1 MLKKDLEKVN
11 IKSPH
16 IPYYANYTA
25 ELIDKNTSTEYIK
38 SILSKQVSGSVRFEQ
53 SVRKLIESG
62 FDRFIEIGPGDT
74 LTGFVKRIAK
84 DMKVEGLKKFE
95 NKIVLVTGAGRGIGA
110 SIAKRFASEG
120 AEVIVNYSGNDEAAQ
135 KTVDE
140 ITATGGQA
148 QKYKCSVNDSESV
161 KVMIDEIIKK
171 FGRIDILVNNAGI
184 TKDGLMLRMTDEDF
198 DRVIDVNL
206 KGTFN
211 CTKYVSK
218 YMLKQ
223 KSGKIINIS
232 SVVGL
237 SGNAGQV
244 NYSASKAGIIGITKS
259 AAKELSSRGITVN
272 AVAPGYVDTD
282 MTKVLSDNIRNEI
295 LKNIPLQR
303 MGNVEDISNCVAFL
317 ASEDASYITG
327 QVISVDGGMHI

>member
-1 MLKKDLEKVN
+1 M
-11 IKSPH
+11 
-16 IPYYANYTA
+16 
-25 ELIDKNTSTEYIK
+25 
-38 SILSKQVSGSVRFEQ
+38 
-53 SVRKLIESG
+53 
-62 FDRFIEIGPGDT
+62 
-74 LTGFVKRIAK
+74 KR
-84 DMKVEGLKKFE
+84 FE

-110 SIAKRFASEG
+110 SIARCFASEG

-140 ITATGGQA
+140 ITATGGQS

-161 KVMIDEIIKK
+161 KVMIDEIIKE

-223 KSGKIINIS
+223 KAGKIINIS

>member
-1 MLKKDLEKVN
+1 M
-11 IKSPH
+11 
-16 IPYYANYTA
+16 
-25 ELIDKNTSTEYIK
+25 
-38 SILSKQVSGSVRFEQ
+38 
-53 SVRKLIESG
+53 
-62 FDRFIEIGPGDT
+62 
-74 LTGFVKRIAK
+74 KR
-84 DMKVEGLKKFE
+84 FE

-161 KVMIDEIIKK
+161 KVMIDEIIKE

-317 ASEDASYITG
+317 ASEEASYITG

>member
-1 MLKKDLEKVN
+1 M
-11 IKSPH
+11 
-16 IPYYANYTA
+16 
-25 ELIDKNTSTEYIK
+25 
-38 SILSKQVSGSVRFEQ
+38 
-53 SVRKLIESG
+53 
-62 FDRFIEIGPGDT
+62 
-74 LTGFVKRIAK
+74 KR
-84 DMKVEGLKKFE
+84 FE

-110 SIAKRFASEG
+110 SIAKRFASES

-161 KVMIDEIIKK
+161 KVMIDEIIKE

>member
-1 MLKKDLEKVN
+1 M
-11 IKSPH
+11 
-16 IPYYANYTA
+16 
-25 ELIDKNTSTEYIK
+25 
-38 SILSKQVSGSVRFEQ
+38 
-53 SVRKLIESG
+53 
-62 FDRFIEIGPGDT
+62 
-74 LTGFVKRIAK
+74 KR
-84 DMKVEGLKKFE
+84 FE

-161 KVMIDEIIKK
+161 KVMIDEIIKE

-327 QVISVDGGMHI
+327 QVISVDGGMYI

>member
-1 MLKKDLEKVN
+1 M
-11 IKSPH
+11 
-16 IPYYANYTA
+16 
-25 ELIDKNTSTEYIK
+25 
-38 SILSKQVSGSVRFEQ
+38 
-53 SVRKLIESG
+53 
-62 FDRFIEIGPGDT
+62 
-74 LTGFVKRIAK
+74 KR
-84 DMKVEGLKKFE
+84 FE

-120 AEVIVNYSGNDEAAQ
+120 AEVIVNYSGNDEAVQ

-161 KVMIDEIIKK
+161 KVMIDEIIKE

>member
-1 MLKKDLEKVN
+1 M
-11 IKSPH
+11 
-16 IPYYANYTA
+16 
-25 ELIDKNTSTEYIK
+25 
-38 SILSKQVSGSVRFEQ
+38 
-53 SVRKLIESG
+53 
-62 FDRFIEIGPGDT
+62 
-74 LTGFVKRIAK
+74 KR
-84 DMKVEGLKKFE
+84 FE

-140 ITATGGQA
+140 ITAIGGQA

-161 KVMIDEIIKK
+161 KVMIDEIVKK

-237 SGNAGQV
+237 SGNAGQI

>member
-1 MLKKDLEKVN
+1 M
-11 IKSPH
+11 
-16 IPYYANYTA
+16 
-25 ELIDKNTSTEYIK
+25 
-38 SILSKQVSGSVRFEQ
+38 
-53 SVRKLIESG
+53 
-62 FDRFIEIGPGDT
+62 
-74 LTGFVKRIAK
+74 KR
-84 DMKVEGLKKFE
+84 FE

-161 KVMIDEIIKK
+161 KVMIDEIIKE

-184 TKDGLMLRMTDEDF
+184 TKDGLILRMTDEDF

>member
-1 MLKKDLEKVN
+1 M
-11 IKSPH
+11 
-16 IPYYANYTA
+16 
-25 ELIDKNTSTEYIK
+25 
-38 SILSKQVSGSVRFEQ
+38 
-53 SVRKLIESG
+53 
-62 FDRFIEIGPGDT
+62 
-74 LTGFVKRIAK
+74 KR
-84 DMKVEGLKKFE
+84 FE

-161 KVMIDEIIKK
+161 KVMLDEIIKK

>member
-1 MLKKDLEKVN
+1 M
-11 IKSPH
+11 
-16 IPYYANYTA
+16 
-25 ELIDKNTSTEYIK
+25 
-38 SILSKQVSGSVRFEQ
+38 
-53 SVRKLIESG
+53 
-62 FDRFIEIGPGDT
+62 
-74 LTGFVKRIAK
+74 KR
-84 DMKVEGLKKFE
+84 FE

-110 SIAKRFASEG
+110 SIVKRFASEG

-161 KVMIDEIIKK
+161 KVMIDEIIKE

>member
-1 MLKKDLEKVN
+1 M
-11 IKSPH
+11 
-16 IPYYANYTA
+16 
-25 ELIDKNTSTEYIK
+25 
-38 SILSKQVSGSVRFEQ
+38 
-53 SVRKLIESG
+53 
-62 FDRFIEIGPGDT
+62 
-74 LTGFVKRIAK
+74 KR
-84 DMKVEGLKKFE
+84 FE

-244 NYSASKAGIIGITKS
+244 NYSSH
-259 AAKELSSRGITVN
+259 
-272 AVAPGYVDTD
+272 
-282 MTKVLSDNIRNEI
+282 
-295 LKNIPLQR
+295 
-303 MGNVEDISNCVAFL
+303 F
-317 ASEDASYITG
+317 YIT
-327 QVISVDGGMHI
+327 IDNCFT

>member
-1 MLKKDLEKVN
+1 M
-11 IKSPH
+11 
-16 IPYYANYTA
+16 
-25 ELIDKNTSTEYIK
+25 
-38 SILSKQVSGSVRFEQ
+38 
-53 SVRKLIESG
+53 
-62 FDRFIEIGPGDT
+62 
-74 LTGFVKRIAK
+74 KR
-84 DMKVEGLKKFE
+84 FE

-161 KVMIDEIIKK
+161 KVMIDEIIKE

-223 KSGKIINIS
+223 KSEKIINIS

-303 MGNVEDISNCVAFL
+303 MGNVEDKVIALHFL
-317 ASEDASYITG
+317 HLK
-327 QVISVDGGMHI
+327 MLHI

>member
-1 MLKKDLEKVN
+1 M
-11 IKSPH
+11 
-16 IPYYANYTA
+16 
-25 ELIDKNTSTEYIK
+25 
-38 SILSKQVSGSVRFEQ
+38 
-53 SVRKLIESG
+53 
-62 FDRFIEIGPGDT
+62 
-74 LTGFVKRIAK
+74 KR
-84 DMKVEGLKKFE
+84 FE

-161 KVMIDEIIKK
+161 KVMIDEIIKE

-282 MTKVLSDNIRNEI
+282 MTKVLSDNIRN
-295 LKNIPLQR
+295 
-303 MGNVEDISNCVAFL
+303 
-317 ASEDASYITG
+317 
-327 QVISVDGGMHI
+327 

>member
-1 MLKKDLEKVN
+1 M
-11 IKSPH
+11 
-16 IPYYANYTA
+16 
-25 ELIDKNTSTEYIK
+25 
-38 SILSKQVSGSVRFEQ
+38 
-53 SVRKLIESG
+53 
-62 FDRFIEIGPGDT
+62 
-74 LTGFVKRIAK
+74 KR
-84 DMKVEGLKKFE
+84 FE

-161 KVMIDEIIKK
+161 KVMIDEIIKE

-259 AAKELSSRGITVN
+259 VAKELSSRGITVN

>member
-1 MLKKDLEKVN
+1 M
-11 IKSPH
+11 
-16 IPYYANYTA
+16 
-25 ELIDKNTSTEYIK
+25 
-38 SILSKQVSGSVRFEQ
+38 
-53 SVRKLIESG
+53 
-62 FDRFIEIGPGDT
+62 
-74 LTGFVKRIAK
+74 KR
-84 DMKVEGLKKFE
+84 FE

-161 KVMIDEIIKK
+161 KVMIDEIIKEC
-171 FGRIDILVNNAGI
+171 GRIDILVNNAGI

>member
-1 MLKKDLEKVN
+1 MKDW
-11 IKSPH
+11 
-16 IPYYANYTA
+16 
-25 ELIDKNTSTEYIK
+25 YI
-38 SILSKQVSGSVRFEQ
+38 
-53 SVRKLIESG
+53 
-62 FDRFIEIGPGDT
+62 
-74 LTGFVKRIAK
+74 
-84 DMKVEGLKKFE
+84 KKFE

>member
-1 MLKKDLEKVN
+1 ME
-11 IKSPH
+11 
-16 IPYYANYTA
+16 
-25 ELIDKNTSTEYIK
+25 
-38 SILSKQVSGSVRFEQ
+38 SVR
-53 SVRKLIESG
+53 
-62 FDRFIEIGPGDT
+62 
-74 LTGFVKRIAK
+74 
-84 DMKVEGLKKFE
+84 
-95 NKIVLVTGAGRGIGA
+95 

>member
-1 MLKKDLEKVN
+1 M
-11 IKSPH
+11 
-16 IPYYANYTA
+16 
-25 ELIDKNTSTEYIK
+25 
-38 SILSKQVSGSVRFEQ
+38 
-53 SVRKLIESG
+53 
-62 FDRFIEIGPGDT
+62 
-74 LTGFVKRIAK
+74 KR
-84 DMKVEGLKKFE
+84 FE

-171 FGRIDILVNNAGI
+171 FRRIDILVNNAGI

>member
-1 MLKKDLEKVN
+1 M
-11 IKSPH
+11 
-16 IPYYANYTA
+16 
-25 ELIDKNTSTEYIK
+25 
-38 SILSKQVSGSVRFEQ
+38 
-53 SVRKLIESG
+53 
-62 FDRFIEIGPGDT
+62 
-74 LTGFVKRIAK
+74 KR
-84 DMKVEGLKKFE
+84 FE

-161 KVMIDEIIKK
+161 KVMIDEIIKE

-327 QVISVDGGMHI
+327 QVISVDGSMHI

>member
-1 MLKKDLEKVN
+1 M
-11 IKSPH
+11 
-16 IPYYANYTA
+16 
-25 ELIDKNTSTEYIK
+25 
-38 SILSKQVSGSVRFEQ
+38 
-53 SVRKLIESG
+53 
-62 FDRFIEIGPGDT
+62 
-74 LTGFVKRIAK
+74 KR
-84 DMKVEGLKKFE
+84 FE

-140 ITATGGQA
+140 ITAIGGQA

-237 SGNAGQV
+237 SGNAGQI

-303 MGNVEDISNCVAFL
+303 MGTVEDISNCVAFL

>member
-1 MLKKDLEKVN
+1 MK
-11 IKSPH
+11 
-16 IPYYANYTA
+16 
-25 ELIDKNTSTEYIK
+25 
-38 SILSKQVSGSVRFEQ
+38 RFE
-53 SVRKLIESG
+53 
-62 FDRFIEIGPGDT
+62 D
-74 LTGFVKRIAK
+74 
-84 DMKVEGLKKFE
+84 
-95 NKIVLVTGAGRGIGA
+95 KIVLVTGAGRGIGA

-120 AEVIVNYSGNDEAAQ
+120 AEVIVNYSGNDEVAQ

>member
-1 MLKKDLEKVN
+1 M
-11 IKSPH
+11 
-16 IPYYANYTA
+16 
-25 ELIDKNTSTEYIK
+25 
-38 SILSKQVSGSVRFEQ
+38 
-53 SVRKLIESG
+53 
-62 FDRFIEIGPGDT
+62 
-74 LTGFVKRIAK
+74 KR
-84 DMKVEGLKKFE
+84 FE

-161 KVMIDEIIKK
+161 KVMIDEIIKE
-171 FGRIDILVNNAGI
+171 FERIDILVNNAGI

>member
-1 MLKKDLEKVN
+1 M
-11 IKSPH
+11 
-16 IPYYANYTA
+16 
-25 ELIDKNTSTEYIK
+25 
-38 SILSKQVSGSVRFEQ
+38 
-53 SVRKLIESG
+53 
-62 FDRFIEIGPGDT
+62 
-74 LTGFVKRIAK
+74 KR
-84 DMKVEGLKKFE
+84 FE

-259 AAKELSSRGITVN
+259 AAKEFSSRGITVN

>member
-1 MLKKDLEKVN
+1 M
-11 IKSPH
+11 
-16 IPYYANYTA
+16 
-25 ELIDKNTSTEYIK
+25 
-38 SILSKQVSGSVRFEQ
+38 
-53 SVRKLIESG
+53 
-62 FDRFIEIGPGDT
+62 
-74 LTGFVKRIAK
+74 KR
-84 DMKVEGLKKFE
+84 FE
-95 NKIVLVTGAGRGIGA
+95 NKIVLVTGAGRGIGS

-282 MTKVLSDNIRNEI
+282 MTKVLSDNIGNEI

>member
-1 MLKKDLEKVN
+1 M
-11 IKSPH
+11 
-16 IPYYANYTA
+16 
-25 ELIDKNTSTEYIK
+25 
-38 SILSKQVSGSVRFEQ
+38 
-53 SVRKLIESG
+53 
-62 FDRFIEIGPGDT
+62 
-74 LTGFVKRIAK
+74 KR
-84 DMKVEGLKKFE
+84 FE

-161 KVMIDEIIKK
+161 KLMIDEIIKE

>member
-1 MLKKDLEKVN
+1 M
-11 IKSPH
+11 
-16 IPYYANYTA
+16 
-25 ELIDKNTSTEYIK
+25 
-38 SILSKQVSGSVRFEQ
+38 
-53 SVRKLIESG
+53 
-62 FDRFIEIGPGDT
+62 
-74 LTGFVKRIAK
+74 KR
-84 DMKVEGLKKFE
+84 FE

-148 QKYKCSVNDSESV
+148 QKYKCSVNGSESV
-161 KVMIDEIIKK
+161 KVMIDEIIKE

>member
-1 MLKKDLEKVN
+1 M
-11 IKSPH
+11 
-16 IPYYANYTA
+16 
-25 ELIDKNTSTEYIK
+25 
-38 SILSKQVSGSVRFEQ
+38 
-53 SVRKLIESG
+53 
-62 FDRFIEIGPGDT
+62 
-74 LTGFVKRIAK
+74 KR
-84 DMKVEGLKKFE
+84 FE

-272 AVAPGYVDTD
+272 TVAPGYVDTD

>member
-1 MLKKDLEKVN
+1 M
-11 IKSPH
+11 
-16 IPYYANYTA
+16 
-25 ELIDKNTSTEYIK
+25 
-38 SILSKQVSGSVRFEQ
+38 
-53 SVRKLIESG
+53 
-62 FDRFIEIGPGDT
+62 
-74 LTGFVKRIAK
+74 KR
-84 DMKVEGLKKFE
+84 FE

-295 LKNIPLQR
+295 LPTIPLQR

>member
-1 MLKKDLEKVN
+1 MK
-11 IKSPH
+11 
-16 IPYYANYTA
+16 
-25 ELIDKNTSTEYIK
+25 
-38 SILSKQVSGSVRFEQ
+38 RFE
-53 SVRKLIESG
+53 K
-62 FDRFIEIGPGDT
+62 
-74 LTGFVKRIAK
+74 
-84 DMKVEGLKKFE
+84 
-95 NKIVLVTGAGRGIGA
+95 KIVLVTGAGRGIGA

>member
-1 MLKKDLEKVN
+1 M
-11 IKSPH
+11 
-16 IPYYANYTA
+16 
-25 ELIDKNTSTEYIK
+25 
-38 SILSKQVSGSVRFEQ
+38 
-53 SVRKLIESG
+53 
-62 FDRFIEIGPGDT
+62 
-74 LTGFVKRIAK
+74 
-84 DMKVEGLKKFE
+84 KKFE

-161 KVMIDEIIKK
+161 KVMIDEIIKE

-282 MTKVLSDNIRNEI
+282 MTKVLSDTIRNEI

>member
-1 MLKKDLEKVN
+1 M
-11 IKSPH
+11 
-16 IPYYANYTA
+16 
-25 ELIDKNTSTEYIK
+25 
-38 SILSKQVSGSVRFEQ
+38 
-53 SVRKLIESG
+53 
-62 FDRFIEIGPGDT
+62 
-74 LTGFVKRIAK
+74 KR
-84 DMKVEGLKKFE
+84 FE

-140 ITATGGQA
+140 ITAIGGQA

-237 SGNAGQV
+237 SGNAGQI

-282 MTKVLSDNIRNEI
+282 MTKVLSDNIRNDYKEWAMW
-295 LKNIPLQR
+295 K
-303 MGNVEDISNCVAFL
+303 
-317 ASEDASYITG
+317 T
-327 QVISVDGGMHI
+327 

>member
-1 MLKKDLEKVN
+1 M
-11 IKSPH
+11 
-16 IPYYANYTA
+16 
-25 ELIDKNTSTEYIK
+25 
-38 SILSKQVSGSVRFEQ
+38 
-53 SVRKLIESG
+53 
-62 FDRFIEIGPGDT
+62 
-74 LTGFVKRIAK
+74 KR
-84 DMKVEGLKKFE
+84 FE

-282 MTKVLSDNIRNEI
+282 MTKVPSDNIRNEI

>member
-1 MLKKDLEKVN
+1 M
-11 IKSPH
+11 
-16 IPYYANYTA
+16 
-25 ELIDKNTSTEYIK
+25 
-38 SILSKQVSGSVRFEQ
+38 
-53 SVRKLIESG
+53 
-62 FDRFIEIGPGDT
+62 
-74 LTGFVKRIAK
+74 KR
-84 DMKVEGLKKFE
+84 FE

-161 KVMIDEIIKK
+161 KVMIDEIIKE

-237 SGNAGQV
+237 SGNVGQV

>member
-1 MLKKDLEKVN
+1 M
-11 IKSPH
+11 
-16 IPYYANYTA
+16 
-25 ELIDKNTSTEYIK
+25 
-38 SILSKQVSGSVRFEQ
+38 
-53 SVRKLIESG
+53 
-62 FDRFIEIGPGDT
+62 
-74 LTGFVKRIAK
+74 KR
-84 DMKVEGLKKFE
+84 FE

-140 ITATGGQA
+140 ITAIGGQA

-171 FGRIDILVNNAGI
+171 FGRVDILVNNAGI

-237 SGNAGQV
+237 SGNAGQI

-282 MTKVLSDNIRNEI
+282 MTEVLSDNIRNEI

>member
-1 MLKKDLEKVN
+1 M
-11 IKSPH
+11 
-16 IPYYANYTA
+16 
-25 ELIDKNTSTEYIK
+25 
-38 SILSKQVSGSVRFEQ
+38 
-53 SVRKLIESG
+53 
-62 FDRFIEIGPGDT
+62 
-74 LTGFVKRIAK
+74 
-84 DMKVEGLKKFE
+84 KKFE

-303 MGNVEDISNCVAFL
+303 MGNVEDISNCVSFL

>member
-1 MLKKDLEKVN
+1 M
-11 IKSPH
+11 
-16 IPYYANYTA
+16 
-25 ELIDKNTSTEYIK
+25 
-38 SILSKQVSGSVRFEQ
+38 
-53 SVRKLIESG
+53 
-62 FDRFIEIGPGDT
+62 
-74 LTGFVKRIAK
+74 KR
-84 DMKVEGLKKFE
+84 FE

-161 KVMIDEIIKK
+161 KVMIDEIKK

>member
-1 MLKKDLEKVN
+1 M
-11 IKSPH
+11 
-16 IPYYANYTA
+16 
-25 ELIDKNTSTEYIK
+25 
-38 SILSKQVSGSVRFEQ
+38 
-53 SVRKLIESG
+53 
-62 FDRFIEIGPGDT
+62 
-74 LTGFVKRIAK
+74 KR
-84 DMKVEGLKKFE
+84 FE

-120 AEVIVNYSGNDEAAQ
+120 AEVIVNYSGNDDAAQ

-161 KVMIDEIIKK
+161 KVMIDEIIKE